1 MTTETTAPDA
11 ALLWAQKEW
20 PYVPSNPA
28 HLQVIAEAFRAGQA
42 HDAGLLA
49 ALEGLVDA
57 LAANDEDGMTEF
69 ADVMVN
75 ARAAIAVA
83 KGGRD
88 AG

>member
-1 MTTETTAPDA
+1 MTMDVTVTEA
-11 ALLWAQKEW
+11 
-20 PYVPSNPA
+20 
-28 HLQVIAEAFRAGQA
+28 IAYDCGFRAGHA
-42 HDAGLLA
+42 HAAGLLE

-75 ARAAIAVA
+75 ARRAIAAA